1 MEKLR
6 ILSSTLAELYIKQGL
21 YDRALEVYEHLL
33 ANDANNIFYRS
44 RLALLRKET
53 PNKDRLRLLTRLLQ
67 RIEEK
72 QDARDQA

>member
-21 YDRALEVYEHLL
+21 FDRALDVYEQLL
-33 ANDANNIFYRS
+33 ANDANNIFFRS
-44 RLALLRKET
+44 RLALLRQET
-53 PNKDRLRLLTRLLQ
+53 PNKDRLRLLTRLLK

-72 QDARDQA
+72 QDARDQG

>member
-21 YDRALEVYEHLL
+21 YDRAQDVYERLL
-33 ANDANNIFYRS
+33 TDDASNIFFRS
-44 RLALLRKET
+44 RLALLRQDT
-53 PNKDRLRLLTRLLQ
+53 PNKDRLRLLTRLLK

-72 QDARDQA
+72 QDARG

>member
-6 ILSSTLAELYIKQGL
+6 ILSSTLAELYIRQGL
-21 YDRALEVYEHLL
+21 FDRALDVYEQLL

-53 PNKDRLRLLTRLLQ
+53 PNKDRLRLLARLLK

-72 QDARDQA
+72 QDARVQA